1 MRTQWLILILLVA
14 PLVFF
19 GRNNQM
25 ATLELRMVDRSPVL
39 VEVDGFVVNRLPNDV
54 VRVRQIQPG
63 QRQVRVLLPQQT
75 WGGTRTRVLYDG
87 YVRLAPGE
95 ELFARMDNRGR
106 LQVDRHRL
114 RPRSPQGQ
122 WGHGAPHAG
131 PPHQGW
137 HPGGGTGWQQGVM
150 PNRALNGVE
159 RQMRRSAFERTKEQI
174 ARTAVRGNRIT
185 ARQLR
190 NLLYAFNFESTRLSF
205 AQWAYPYVVNPER
218 IHLIYDAFAF
228 ESSISSFDRYLFGG
242 R

>member
-1 MRTQWLILILLVA
+1 MRMRWLILGMLVA

-19 GRNNQM
+19 GRNDQM
-25 ATLELRMVDRSPVL
+25 ATLELRMLDRSPVL
-39 VEVDGFVVNRLPNDV
+39 VEVDGFVVNRMPNDV

-75 WGGTRTRVLYDG
+75 WGGTRTQLLYDG
-87 YVRLAPGE
+87 YVHLAPGE
-95 ELFARMDNRGR
+95 TLFARIDNRGR
-106 LQVDRHRL
+106 LQLDRHRHQ
-114 RPRSPQGQ
+114 PRHPQGQ
-122 WGHGAPHAG
+122 WGYGPPHAG
-131 PPHQGW
+131 LPPPGWQLGGGQGW
-137 HPGGGTGWQQGVM
+137 HQGVL
-150 PNRALNGVE
+150 PNRVLNDAA
-159 RQMRRSAFERTKEQI
+159 RQMRRSAFEQTKEQI

-218 IHLIYDAFAF
+218 IHLIYDAFEF
-228 ESSISSFDRYLFGG
+228 ESSISSFDRYLFQG